1 MTELRLTDG
10 QRAAI
15 FEKDKNIIVSAAAG
29 SGKTMVLVNRVIR
42 LMVEENIDID
52 KMIIVTFTNKSAQD
66 MKDKIR
72 KALEDR
78 ADEMNP
84 TFIKRQMKLLKLA
97 QIKTL
102 HSFCSD
108 MLRENFY
115 YIENLSPNFKIM
127 PESTGK
133 IYKADAIDEVFD
145 KEYEKM
151 DDSFVY
157 FLQNFAGEKSDAKAK
172 DIILLT
178 YEKIVGMIDGMD
190 WLREACDKGP
200 RIDLFRAFLKERFD
214 KVLKEIEDLGLR
226 LNPILPAS
234 AVNLIASDYELI
246 SSLRDSLKSLDEFSL
261 ASQNK
266 KYATFAAKI
275 KKEIDDEDLVAE
287 IDRKRKSY
295 KADVDTIIGLATN
308 TDSKAL
314 AFIKD
319 REEILFEKIY
329 QLTKDFKESYDKK
342 KSSKDYLDF
351 NDLEQEFIK
360 LLKNDTAREK
370 LRQKYK
376 YIFFDEY
383 QDSNEIQNYIVDQ
396 LKSDRNLFFVGD
408 VKQSIYGFRRARP
421 DLFIEKLNLYEK
433 DSDSMRINL
442 NENFRTDSLI
452 LDFNNYIFDRLM
464 TKEMSDIDYK
474 NGGHRLNYGKSADDL
489 KESARASVKV
499 LDPSVREEVYIQ
511 SIIKDLLKEGYQY
524 RDIAILLRNGTESYK
539 YEEAFKKADIPYF
552 NDISKVSTQASE
564 VGFFINMLKYLTNP
578 NDDLVLMAVLRSV
591 IFDIDEEDLAKIKL
605 NSTSYKFY
613 EAFEEYDKED
623 ELGTKIAAFKQLIV
637 DLKDKL
643 AILNLY
649 DFANYLFEK
658 SGLYDFLLARDLSQ
672 DRINNI
678 DSIIELMA
686 DYDRSNDNGLY
697 GFVRFFDNLE
707 KTRSDSIT
715 PTRDLAEGEDLVRIM
730 TVHKS
735 KGLEFKIVI
744 LAGTDKRFNNRTDP
758 IVFDEEIGL
767 GIDVAD
773 YERKIKISTINRKL
787 INEKAAIED
796 KKEEMRILYV
806 ALTRAEERLYITGNF
821 DRTGSG
827 MEKIYQN
834 ESYLDMN
841 SHLDWILAILSEDN
855 ISSEFFT
862 GIKTAS
868 DFDSRI
874 SLDYIEEAQEIDIKY
889 NESLADL
896 LNEKV
901 DSDKLIDIK
910 DSLEFSYAGADDI
923 GKTLKKSV
931 TELAKDFNRESDGYE
946 TFDVEGPSS
955 NISFK
960 KPNFLEEE
968 KTYDPTEKGS
978 LIHKVFQ
985 KLPMKIYDEKS
996 LEMEL
1001 NKLIEKKIFDKTILD
1016 IVNLDKLLSF
1026 YKNSEIQKLIEE
1038 KIPKRSEE
1046 SFLMTYDGYYVNGQI
1061 DLIFEREEE
1070 IILIDF
1076 KTDRI
1081 KREDAYARQL
1091 LIYKKAI
1098 EEALGKKVSKSLIY
1112 WYNFKEFQLI

>member
-15 FEKDKNIIVSAAAG
+15 YEKDKNIIVSAAAG

-42 LMVEENIDID
+42 LMIEENIDID

-115 YIENLSPNFKIM
+115 YMENLSPNFKIM

-172 DIILLT
+172 EIILLT

-190 WLREACDKGP
+190 WLRQATEKGP
-200 RIDLFRAFLKERFD
+200 RIDLFKAFLKESFD
-214 KVLKEIEDLGLR
+214 KILREIEDLGLR

-246 SSLRDSLKSLDEFSL
+246 SNLRDSLKTLDDFNL
-261 ASQNK
+261 AAKNK

-275 KKEIDDEDLVAE
+275 KKEIDDEDLVLE

-295 KADVDTIIGLATN
+295 KADVDRLVGLATN
-308 TDSKAL
+308 TDKKAL
-314 AFIKD
+314 DFIKE
-319 REEILFEKIY
+319 REGILFEKIY
-329 QLTKDFKESYDKK
+329 DLTKDFKETYDKK
-342 KSSKDYLDF
+342 KAGKDYLDF
-351 NDLEQEFIK
+351 NDLEQVFIK

-396 LKSDRNLFFVGD
+396 LKSERNLFFVGD

-421 DLFIEKLNLYEK
+421 DLFIEKLDLYEK
-433 DSDSMRINL
+433 DPDSMRINL
-442 NENFRTDSLI
+442 NENFRTDKLI

-464 TKEMSDIDYK
+464 TKEISDIDYK

-489 KESARASVKV
+489 KESSRAAVKV
-499 LDPSVREEVYIQ
+499 LDPSVKEEVYIQ
-511 SIIKDLLKEGYQY
+511 SLIKDLVKEGYEY

-564 VGFFINMLKYLTNP
+564 VGFFINLLKYLTNP

-605 NSTSYKFY
+605 SSSSYKFY
-613 EAFEEYDKED
+613 EAFEEYDKD
-623 ELGTKIAAFKQLIV
+623 DKLGEKIVDFKALIA

-658 SGLYDFLLARDLSQ
+658 SGLYDFLLARDLSE

-697 GFVRFFDNLE
+697 GFVSFFDNLE
-707 KTRSDSIT
+707 KTRSDSIS

-744 LAGTDKRFNNRTDP
+744 LAGTDKRFNNRQDA
-758 IVFDEEIGL
+758 IVFDEDIGL

-821 DRTGSG
+821 DRKGSG

-841 SHLDWILAILSEDN
+841 SHMEWILAILSQDN
-855 ISSEFFT
+855 MASEFFT
-862 GIKTAS
+862 GIHIKS
-868 DFDSRI
+868 DFDKRI
-874 SLDYIEEAQEIDIKY
+874 SLDYIEKVDEIDFKY

-896 LNEKV
+896 LNESP
-901 DSDKLIDIK
+901 DTDKLRGIK
-910 DSLEFSYAGADDI
+910 DSLEFSYAGAEDI

-931 TELAKDFNRESDGYE
+931 TELAKDFNKESEGYE
-946 TFDVEGPSS
+946 TFDVEGFSS
-955 NISFK
+955 NVSFK

-996 LEMEL
+996 LEIEL

-1016 IVNLDKLLSF
+1016 IVERDNLLSF
-1026 YKNSEIQKLIEE
+1026 YQDEQIQKLIEE
-1038 KIPKRSEE
+1038 EIPKRSEE
-1046 SFLMTYDGYYVNGQI
+1046 SFLMTYDGFYVNGQI
-1061 DLIFEREEE
+1061 DLIFEREDE

-1081 KREDAYARQL
+1081 KRDDAYSMQL
-1091 LIYKKAI
+1091 KIYKKAI

-1112 WYNFKEFQLI
+1112 WYNFKEFQEI